1 MTSWTPDELTRMGDA
16 EVLQIA
22 SQRPDG
28 TLRRFITIW
37 VVRSDDDLYVRSAY
51 GYANTWF
58 QRCLTA
64 GQGRVRAG
72 GLERDVTFEVP
83 DPAVDAG
90 VDAAYHAKYDR
101 HGPRIVGTV
110 VVHADDGP
118 HGTGAGSPPR
128 PIVDDTTRSTRR

>member
-1 MTSWTPDELTRMGDA
+1 MTTWTPDELTRIGDA

-37 VVRSDDDLYVRSAY
+37 AVRSGDDLYVRSAY

-72 GLERDVTFEVP
+72 GLERDVT
-83 DPAVDAG
+83 
-90 VDAAYHAKYDR
+90 Y
-101 HGPRIVGTV
+101 
-110 VVHADDGP
+110 
-118 HGTGAGSPPR
+118 
-128 PIVDDTTRSTRR
+128 